1 MPGLVEQ
8 WLQRTNSAH
17 LRSCLNALPEGSGLV
32 RCAFVPSPPIEEQW
46 ARSVWTRPHYLRGRN
61 AISGFL
67 ILLGSQVR
75 RKLSQHAKVKFRPH
89 SSSELILPSLVCL
102 DRLDLWE
109 WENTGKVICLK
120 VQFVSHEMNPLYG
133 MYFSENPLG
142 GEGGWL
148 TICQAIKQENVKVP
162 RSNFGEHVLQRET
175 DTNNGPKKHTEI
187 QIFMSRHSDLNTWK
201 GGSRSTLLSVQRI
214 WGKPG
219 STPLSSDSSRG
230 KPWG

>member
-17 LRSCLNALPEGSGLV
+17 LRSCVNALPEGSGLV

-133 MYFSENPLG
+133 VYFSENPLG
-142 GEGGWL
+142 ERV
-148 TICQAIKQENVKVP
+148 TY
-162 RSNFGEHVLQRET
+162 H
-175 DTNNGPKKHTEI
+175 
-187 QIFMSRHSDLNTWK
+187 
-201 GGSRSTLLSVQRI
+201 
-214 WGKPG
+214 
-219 STPLSSDSSRG
+219 LSSDQTG
-230 KPWG
+230 KCQSPTFQLWRACAAKGNGYKQWPKEARWDSDIYV